1 MKKLILS
8 VAVLSS
14 ALTMSAQD
22 VTNTSDS
29 RELLRFGFKAGINYS
44 NIYSEEGNDFVADG
58 KVGFAGGAF
67 VSIPLGPVVG
77 IQPEIMYS
85 QKGYQATGSGLLD
98 YDYKR
103 TLNYLDL
110 PLLLQIKPT
119 SSISLLAGPQF
130 SYLLSTKTE
139 FNDSSFAN
147 EEEINDD
154 NYKKGIIGM
163 VVGAD
168 FNVSNFL
175 ISARGGFDLSK
186 TDTEGETSDLNYKN
200 QVLQL
205 TVGYIF

>member
-8 VAVLSS
+8 VAVLLS
-14 ALTMSAQD
+14 ALTMSAQN
-22 VTNTSDS
+22 VTNTSNS
-29 RELLRFGFKAGINYS
+29 NELLRFGFKAGINYS

-67 VSIPLGPVVG
+67 VSIPLGPIVG

-85 QKGYQATGSGLLD
+85 QKGYQATGSGLFD
-98 YDYKR
+98 YEYTR

-147 EEEINDD
+147 EEEINDE
-154 NYKKGIIGM
+154 NYKKGIIGL

-168 FNVSNFL
+168 FNVSNFI
-175 ISARGGFDLSK
+175 ISARGGFDMSK